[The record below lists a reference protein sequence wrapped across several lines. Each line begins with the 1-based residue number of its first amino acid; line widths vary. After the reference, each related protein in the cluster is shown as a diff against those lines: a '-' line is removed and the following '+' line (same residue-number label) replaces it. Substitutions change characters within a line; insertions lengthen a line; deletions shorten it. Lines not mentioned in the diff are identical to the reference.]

1 MRVRAFLWLCC
12 VVPLPALACDYP
24 PAKPEIPD
32 GKTATNEQ
40 MMTAQGAVKD
50 YVAKM
55 EAYVACVDQE
65 VESLGDTVTEAQRNV
80 QVQKHNA
87 AVDEMTAVAD
97 QFNAEVRAFRDAEE
111 DKKH

>member
-1 MRVRAFLWLCC
+1 VWLCC
-12 VVPLPALACDYP
+12 VFAVPAYACDYP
-24 PAKPEIPD
+24 PGKPEIPE
-32 GKTATNEQ
+32 GKTATSDQ

-50 YVAKM
+50 YVSKM

-65 VESLGDTVTEAQRNV
+65 VESLGDTVTEAQRNI

-97 QFNAEVRAFRDAEE
+97 QFNAEVRAYKQAQE
-111 DKKH
+111 DKKY